1 MGKVKKAIRALK
13 QEEKA
18 PTEDAGAEDSIG
30 KAMSNLNQSMS
41 TQEQRTSIPFEAF
54 LNALVASPNTAMRNI
69 FQVFHDMMKAYVGEG
84 IDEYPDD
91 PESIQY
97 VYYDCNNLFVE
108 GTDNPFFADR
118 LFANRLV
125 KLVEALKRGTQQNKI
140 YIFKGPPGCGKS
152 TFLNNMLTKFEEYA
166 NTDAGLRYETVWRF
180 DRKIFGQFRD
190 YEAHPVLKQLSSLL
204 EGAAP
209 GLNHSADQVGLL
221 DTPGNAEDMLEDS
234 HANYMAE
241 DYVEVP
247 CPSHDNPVLMIP
259 KHYRREFF
267 DDLFKNDKFKWQL
280 STEKEFEWVFRD
292 QPCTICSS
300 LYEALLCRLKSP
312 QRVFG
317 MLYARPY
324 RFSRRLGEGIS
335 VFNPGDHP
343 LKQDVMSNT
352 MLQRRINNM
361 LRDSNLVKYIFSQ
374 YAKTNNGIYALMD
387 IKSHN
392 TERLIELH
400 NIISEGVHKVED
412 IEENVNSL
420 LLAVMNPEDE
430 KNIQGFQS
438 FLDRVEYIKIPYVM
452 DLSTEVEIYR
462 NIFGRHIDER
472 FLPRVLHNF
481 ARVIISTR
489 LNTQSDAMLEWMSDP
504 ERYRLF
510 CDENLQLLK
519 MEIYTGYI
527 PTWLMEKDRKRLT
540 AKRRRKI
547 IAESENEG
555 DHGISGRDSISI
567 FNKFYSTY
575 AKEDKLINMSDLCN
589 FFTKARKEISDLI
602 PQGFLDSLLR
612 MYDYTI
618 LQEVK
623 ESLYYYNEEQIARE
637 IQNYLF
643 AVNFEIGSSETC
655 TYTGEK
661 LVITEEFL
669 ENIEGKLMGPKADQ
683 TQRKTFRAES
693 QKEYTTKTLTQ
704 EIMVENVPITET
716 KIYQSMHDR
725 YVHNLKEKVLDP
737 FLKNENFRRAIK
749 DYDQEDFKTYDKR
762 IRDDVTYLINN
773 LCKKCRYTEQ
783 GAKEICI
790 YVIDNDLAKKFAEA

>member
-1 MGKVKKAIRALK
+1 MGKVKKAIKALK
-13 QEEKA
+13 KGEREA
-18 PTEDAGAEDSIG
+18 EADVGTEDSIK
-30 KAMSNLNQSMS
+30 KAMLNLNQTMS
-41 TQEQRTSIPFEAF
+41 TQEQRTSISFEAF
-54 LNALVASPNTAMRNI
+54 LNELVAEPKTVTRNI

-84 IDEYPDD
+84 VDEYPDD
-91 PESIQY
+91 PESINFAA
-97 VYYDCNNLFVE
+97 YDCSKLFVE

-190 YEAHPVLKQLSSLL
+190 YEAHPILKQLSGLL
-204 EGAAP
+204 EG
-209 GLNHSADQVGLL
+209 SASDQTNSGGGRSLRNSSS
-221 DTPGNAEDMLEDS
+221 DAEDLLNDS
-234 HANYMAE
+234 HAPYMAE
-241 DYVEVP
+241 DHVEIP
-247 CPSHDNPVLMIP
+247 CPSHDNPLLMIA

-280 STEKEFEWVFRD
+280 STEKEYEWVFRD

-300 LYEALLCRLKSP
+300 LYEALLSRLKSP
-312 QRVFG
+312 QRVFE

-343 LKQDVMSNT
+343 MKQNVMSNM
-352 MLQRRINNM
+352 MLQRRINNL

-481 ARVIISTR
+481 ARVIIATR
-489 LNTQSDAMLEWMSDP
+489 LNAKSDAMLEWINDP
-504 ERYRLF
+504 ARYRLF

-527 PTWLMEKDRKRLT
+527 PTWLMQKDRKRLT

-547 IAESENEG
+547 IGESENEG
-555 DHGISGRDSISI
+555 DKGISGRDSINI
-567 FNKFYSTY
+567 FNIFYSIY

-589 FFTKARKEISDLI
+589 FFTKARKEIRDLI
-602 PQGFLDSLLR
+602 PGGFLDSLLR

-643 AVNFEIGSSETC
+643 AINFEIGSVETC

-661 LVITEEFL
+661 LEISEEFL
-669 ENIEGKLMGPKADQ
+669 ENIESKLLGPKVDRN
-683 TQRKTFRAES
+683 QRKAFRDET
-693 QKEYTTKTLTQ
+693 QKEYTSKTLTQ
-704 EIMVENVPITET
+704 EIMVEDVPIAET

-749 DYDQEDFKTYDKR
+749 DYDAEDFKTYDKR

-773 LCKKCRYTEQ
+773 LCEKCKYTEQ
-783 GAKEICI
+783 GAKGICI